1 MPALD
6 ERGSLRGL
14 RLTLFPMG
22 ECRFAPSHSMS
33 LDNTRTEINKVEQ
46 IHFQTFGTFP
56 FDNV

>member
-46 IHFQTFGTFP
+46 IHFQTFGKFS
-56 FDNV
+56 F